1 MTIEIVFDIETDAV
15 EATLIH
21 CIALWHSKMDDYFLF
36 GPGDLDEA
44 LMILESADILIG
56 HYIKG
61 FDLPVLNRLKGFKF
75 TGTVI
80 DTLEISRR
88 LFPEPECFGKHSLYS
103 WGNILECPKIEVGD
117 FTVYDEN
124 MGKRCLQDVKI
135 SKKVYD
141 LFIEL
146 INEKEIK

>member
-1 MTIEIVFDIETDAV
+1 MPTEIVFDIETDAL
-15 EATLIH
+15 EATIIH
-21 CIALWHSKMDDYFLF
+21 CIALWHSELDDYFLF
-36 GPGDLDEA
+36 GPEDLEEA
-44 LMILESADILIG
+44 LVILGSADVLVG

-80 DTLEISRR
+80 DTVEISRK

-103 WGNILECPKIEVGD
+103 WGNILECQKIEVAD
-117 FTVYDEN
+117 FTVYNEN
-124 MGKRCLQDVKI
+124 VGERCLQDVKI

-141 LFIEL
+141 LFMDL
-146 INEKEIK
+146 IS